1 MSHLLRTSRV
11 FAWFFLTGLSVAII
25 ISSSLYLYL
34 RPNLPPVEQ
43 LLDVR
48 LQTPLRVYS
57 KDSRLIAEFGEKRR
71 APITIEQIPTIQL
84 QAFLAAEDAR
94 FYEHF
99 GVDIK
104 GLTRAAVELIT
115 TGEIQSGGSTI
126 TMQVAKNYF
135 LSRDRTFIRKFN
147 EILLALQIER
157 ELDKNRIL
165 ELYLNKIYLGN
176 RAYGIAAAAQV
187 YYDKPVTEL
196 SLAQMAMLAGLPKAP
211 SAYNPL
217 ANPERALIR
226 RTD

>member
-57 KDSRLIAEFGEKRR
+57 KDNRLIAEFGEKRR
-71 APITIEQIPTIQL
+71 TPITIEQIPTIQL

-94 FYEHF
+94 FYELF

-165 ELYLNKIYLGN
+165 DI
-176 RAYGIAAAAQV
+176 
-187 YYDKPVTEL
+187 
-196 SLAQMAMLAGLPKAP
+196 GLLFEK
-211 SAYNPL
+211 L
-217 ANPERALIR
+217 L
-226 RTD
+226 

>member
-57 KDSRLIAEFGEKRR
+57 KDNRLIAEFGEKRR

-126 TMQVAKNYF
+126 TMQVAKKLLF
-135 LSRDRTFIRKFN
+135 VTRPDLHTKVQRDT
-147 EILLALQIER
+147 
-157 ELDKNRIL
+157 
-165 ELYLNKIYLGN
+165 
-176 RAYGIAAAAQV
+176 
-187 YYDKPVTEL
+187 
-196 SLAQMAMLAGLPKAP
+196 AG
-211 SAYNPL
+211 SS
-217 ANPERALIR
+217 
-226 RTD
+226 D